1 MKGLY
6 VPGGRSHRTMK
17 QVALTDALEMLHLAG
32 RLRNGEYK
40 KLYALLDRADIN
52 NPPRGEESNGH
63 AEARS
68 AHRGPAEGV
77 GSPSRAGLRG
87 MHYGPNADR

>member
-17 QVALTDALEMLHLAG
+17 DVALTDALEILRDAG
-32 RLRNGEYK
+32 RLRKGEHK

-52 NPPRGEESNGH
+52 NPPRGEESNGRAEDH
-63 AEARS
+63 AAYAS
-68 AHRGPAEGV
+68 GPHY
-77 GSPSRAGLRG
+77 SRNAGRC
-87 MHYGPNADR
+87 DID